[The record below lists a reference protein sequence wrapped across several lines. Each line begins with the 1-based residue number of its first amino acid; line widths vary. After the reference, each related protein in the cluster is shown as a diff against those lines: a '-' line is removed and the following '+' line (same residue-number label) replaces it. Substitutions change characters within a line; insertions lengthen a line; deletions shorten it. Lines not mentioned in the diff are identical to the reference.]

1 MDKKSNKKYFLNILI
16 ILVVGGGAIYFS
28 IGSDLEASIH
38 ALANANPIWIILSIA
53 LMMVFYLFDGAILY
67 EFGRLYN
74 KGYKYIQGFKNAL
87 SGTFWCGITPFA
99 SGGQFAQVYIFNKQG
114 IPPTNSASILLMA
127 FIVYQSVLV
136 LYTGVIMIFR
146 FSYYSTIYSGFFSL
160 AILGFVINLCVIAS
174 LFLGAK
180 SKTLQNFFCNTILK
194 ILSKIRIVKNYE
206 DTKIKVDQSL
216 QNFRVELSLLQKNT
230 SLLVKTS
237 LLNVGKLTI
246 IYSIPFFAAKA
257 LNIDVHI
264 SQIFDFI
271 GICSFIYMITAF
283 VPIPGASGGS
293 EGVYF
298 LLFNHILGAG
308 TPTTLLLWR
317 FTTYYFGL
325 VLGGVVFATDKE
337 INRSER

>member
-16 ILVVGGGAIYFS
+16 ILVVGGAAIYFS
-28 IGSDLEASIH
+28 IGSDLEAAVKAI
-38 ALANANPIWIILSIA
+38 ANANPFWIIFSIV
-53 LMMVFYLFDGAILY
+53 LMAIFYLFDGAILY
-67 EFGRLYN
+67 SFGKLYDQ
-74 KGYKYIQGFKNAL
+74 GYKFIQGFKNAL

-136 LYTGVIMIFR
+136 VYTGIIMIFR
-146 FSYYSTIYSGFFSL
+146 FHYYSSIYSGFFSL
-160 AILGFVINLCVIAS
+160 AILGFVINLCVIGG

-180 SKTLQNFFCNTILK
+180 WKKLQDFFCNSVLK
-194 ILSKIRIVKNYE
+194 VLSKIRIVKNYE
-206 DTKIKVDQSL
+206 DTKVKVNQNL
-216 QNFRVELSLLQKNT
+216 ENFRIELSLLQKNIP
-230 SLLVKTS
+230 LLVKTS

-257 LNIDVHI
+257 LHIDVQI

-298 LLFNHILGAG
+298 LLFNHILGSG

-317 FTTYYFGL
+317 FVTYYLGL
-325 VLGGVVFATDKE
+325 ILGGVVFATDKE